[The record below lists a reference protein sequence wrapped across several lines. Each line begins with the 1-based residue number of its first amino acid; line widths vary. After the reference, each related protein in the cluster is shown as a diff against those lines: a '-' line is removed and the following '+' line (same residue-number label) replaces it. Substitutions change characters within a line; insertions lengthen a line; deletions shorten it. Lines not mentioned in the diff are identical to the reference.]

1 MWMANSCET
10 GQGGSSG
17 GVAVLAKR
25 HLNFRFLDS
34 FQLQG
39 KGFVLAVARFAGSD
53 VVFGSLYL
61 ETGQDLSTPTNAA
74 ILAKLVATLQ
84 ALAAPW
90 LVAGDFNCDL
100 DTIRQTRLAE
110 ATNGAFIG
118 AGEATCSTGG
128 QIDYVWVHTRLQGLT
143 EVSVD
148 WDVPWRP
155 HAALRVHLH
164 WGVGQLPM
172 LQVPKKLT
180 GKAKKE
186 VSFSWSP
193 APFVSI
199 MSHVHINRPTRWMAD
214 FSHSVECSF
223 LEHGGGGR
231 GWNLAWV
238 RKPLVPQQPQG
249 TQWKGNLA
257 SFWNRMGVWLVSYPG
272 KVPPKVQAQLQ
283 AHLVKVTDNWHDD
296 SVGMTAGEF
305 ADRMCQH
312 FSDASQPQVLADV
325 VKAQLRSAVQ
335 RDTQERNQ
343 QYQAWIAQ
351 ATSGHMR
358 AFWRALKTHEAKTQ
372 RPYQTLGMEVR
383 SHARRAG
390 WWEIWCA
397 ADAGRDASQLRTLG
411 TQVRIAAQAQ
421 AQQLRP
427 INLERALRRFRT
439 VARKACGPDEWTADM
454 LRALNPEAGTLLV
467 EEMMQWEREGVLPDQ
482 LTIVRYTLLPKS
494 AEDERPIGLTS
505 YLYRSYCR
513 LRWDL
518 YAQWLEEYRRS
529 APWDRALPGHSS
541 LDTALARTAR
551 HEVCKH
557 TRKHGVTAL
566 VDLSSFYELVPHSI
580 LLREGLEKEFPPV
593 LLNAAA
599 QVYGGNR
606 FIEAEGVTAAPIRT
620 SQGLIAGCPL
630 APGLSKIILHNP
642 MKELYDSNLLTHQDL
657 WIDDIGLDVIHQS
670 PTQAAVRSV
679 KAFRLLKAS
688 LEASSLVWSKKKT
701 VFVCTSGAAK
711 AAVERLRTSEDPP
724 IALTSTD
731 LGLDCGGGVR
741 RRVTKH
747 RSRFHK
753 AAGRQRRLRALAPKD
768 SKVKIRMVKGSLQ
781 PVGIYGHQAT
791 GVTPRRLKWLRFL
804 YAEALGRMK
813 IGSVNCVLEANA
825 GQMRDPKEVIMAQH
839 IQAHSRMM
847 LQWPRE
853 AEDSLTKAWQ
863 ALQQSLSETRWP
875 WQKVTGPL
883 GAMTD
888 V

>member
-39 KGFVLAVARFAGSD
+39 KGFVLAVARFAGSV

-199 MSHVHINRPTRWMAD
+199 MSHVHINRPARWMAD

-312 FSDASQPQVLADV
+312 FSDASRPQVLADV

-383 SHARRAG
+383 
-390 WWEIWCA
+390 
-397 ADAGRDASQLRTLG
+397 
-411 TQVRIAAQAQ
+411 
-421 AQQLRP
+421 
-427 INLERALRRFRT
+427 
-439 VARKACGPDEWTADM
+439 
-454 LRALNPEAGTLLV
+454 
-467 EEMMQWEREGVLPDQ
+467 
-482 LTIVRYTLLPKS
+482 
-494 AEDERPIGLTS
+494 
-505 YLYRSYCR
+505 
-513 LRWDL
+513 
-518 YAQWLEEYRRS
+518 
-529 APWDRALPGHSS
+529 
-541 LDTALARTAR
+541 
-551 HEVCKH
+551 
-557 TRKHGVTAL
+557 
-566 VDLSSFYELVPHSI
+566 
-580 LLREGLEKEFPPV
+580 
-593 LLNAAA
+593 
-599 QVYGGNR
+599 
-606 FIEAEGVTAAPIRT
+606 
-620 SQGLIAGCPL
+620 
-630 APGLSKIILHNP
+630 
-642 MKELYDSNLLTHQDL
+642 
-657 WIDDIGLDVIHQS
+657 
-670 PTQAAVRSV
+670 
-679 KAFRLLKAS
+679 
-688 LEASSLVWSKKKT
+688 
-701 VFVCTSGAAK
+701 
-711 AAVERLRTSEDPP
+711 
-724 IALTSTD
+724 
-731 LGLDCGGGVR
+731 
-741 RRVTKH
+741 
-747 RSRFHK
+747 
-753 AAGRQRRLRALAPKD
+753 
-768 SKVKIRMVKGSLQ
+768 
-781 PVGIYGHQAT
+781 
-791 GVTPRRLKWLRFL
+791 PR
-804 YAEALGRMK
+804 
-813 IGSVNCVLEANA
+813 C
-825 GQMRDPKEVIMAQH
+825 
-839 IQAHSRMM
+839 
-847 LQWPRE
+847 
-853 AEDSLTKAWQ
+853 
-863 ALQQSLSETRWP
+863 
-875 WQKVTGPL
+875 
-883 GAMTD
+883 
-888 V
+888 

>member
-1 MWMANSCET
+1 MANSCET

-312 FSDASQPQVLADV
+312 FSDASRPQVLADV

-351 ATSGHMR
+351 ATSGHMSVL
-358 AFWRALKTHEAKTQ
+358 A
-372 RPYQTLGMEVR
+372 
-383 SHARRAG
+383 
-390 WWEIWCA
+390 
-397 ADAGRDASQLRTLG
+397 G
-411 TQVRIAAQAQ
+411 TQ
-421 AQQLRP
+421 
-427 INLERALRRFRT
+427 
-439 VARKACGPDEWTADM
+439 
-454 LRALNPEAGTLLV
+454 NP
-467 EEMMQWEREGVLPDQ
+467 
-482 LTIVRYTLLPKS
+482 
-494 AEDERPIGLTS
+494 
-505 YLYRSYCR
+505 
-513 LRWDL
+513 
-518 YAQWLEEYRRS
+518 
-529 APWDRALPGHSS
+529 
-541 LDTALARTAR
+541 
-551 HEVCKH
+551 
-557 TRKHGVTAL
+557 
-566 VDLSSFYELVPHSI
+566 
-580 LLREGLEKEFPPV
+580 
-593 LLNAAA
+593 
-599 QVYGGNR
+599 
-606 FIEAEGVTAAPIRT
+606 
-620 SQGLIAGCPL
+620 
-630 APGLSKIILHNP
+630 
-642 MKELYDSNLLTHQDL
+642 
-657 WIDDIGLDVIHQS
+657 
-670 PTQAAVRSV
+670 
-679 KAFRLLKAS
+679 
-688 LEASSLVWSKKKT
+688 
-701 VFVCTSGAAK
+701 
-711 AAVERLRTSEDPP
+711 
-724 IALTSTD
+724 
-731 LGLDCGGGVR
+731 
-741 RRVTKH
+741 
-747 RSRFHK
+747 
-753 AAGRQRRLRALAPKD
+753 
-768 SKVKIRMVKGSLQ
+768 
-781 PVGIYGHQAT
+781 
-791 GVTPRRLKWLRFL
+791 
-804 YAEALGRMK
+804 
-813 IGSVNCVLEANA
+813 
-825 GQMRDPKEVIMAQH
+825 
-839 IQAHSRMM
+839 
-847 LQWPRE
+847 
-853 AEDSLTKAWQ
+853 
-863 ALQQSLSETRWP
+863 
-875 WQKVTGPL
+875 
-883 GAMTD
+883 
-888 V
+888 